1 MLRKEDFVYYGKFLK
16 PHGTKG
22 EIGLLGD
29 SMTLGEDCDYVAAD
43 IDGIL
48 VPFFFEYTREK
59 KSDTLIVKI
68 ERIDSTE
75 QARLL
80 TNREVYIP
88 REWAE
93 EGDSYTW
100 GYFRGFT
107 TADEQLGELGEII
120 DVDDSTINTLFI
132 VEHKGEELLIPAQE
146 EFIEAIDHDGRRI
159 LFNIPEGLIS
169 L

>member
-1 MLRKEDFVYYGKFLK
+1 M
-16 PHGTKG
+16 
-22 EIGLLGD
+22 
-29 SMTLGEDCDYVAAD
+29 
-43 IDGIL
+43 
-48 VPFFFEYTREK
+48 
-59 KSDTLIVKI
+59 KI

-146 EFIEAIDHDGRRI
+146 EFIASIDHEKRHI
-159 LFNIPEGLIS
+159 TFHLPEGL
-169 L
+169 LTL

>member
-1 MLRKEDFVYYGKFLK
+1 MLKKEEFTYYGKFLK

-29 SMTLGEDCDYVAAD
+29 SMTLGEDCDFVAVD

-48 VPFFFEYTREK
+48 VPFFFEYT
-59 KSDTLIVKI
+59 KSKNNDTQIVKL

-75 QARLL
+75 DVRRL
-80 TNREVYIP
+80 TNCTVYIP
-88 REWAE
+88 NEWIE
-93 EGDSYTW
+93 ENDEYTW

-107 TADEQLGELGEII
+107 AEDVRYGKIGQIT
-120 DVDDSTINTLFI
+120 DVDESTINTLF
-132 VEHKGEELLIPAQE
+132 VLDNDGEEILVPAQE
-146 EFIEAIDHDGRRI
+146 EFIAGIDREQRI
-159 LFNIPEGLIS
+159 ITFNLPDGLIS